1 MEKKEE
7 EEDTEEEKK
16 WVDAIK
22 ELRSQDKYMGCK
34 RIYNALCQRDD
45 FPFNKWSLKNFLYKK
60 NLMIYATKPR
70 SKLDTISKVKRRD
83 KICFSWI
90 DTGECRYGDL
100 CKFFHGKKKNTKKTT
115 KKKELE
121 NNANDAN
128 DVSKKKMKKKMK
140 KETKKKKETKEKKE
154 TKKEKKKKKKEKQK
168 EKEKADALAL
178 VEGVNKVVDA
188 VITDAQKKEREEE
201 EHYAKLVQ
209 KQEEN
214 KMKRTDRKKKL
225 KESLTKEAAKVLKK
239 KKKKKD
245 LAFINNEKGKKVSFN
260 N

>member
-1 MEKKEE
+1 MGESNRKEILDIRQNKRKRVKKKKAKKDMEKKEE

-100 CKFFHGKKKNTKKTT
+100 CKFFHGKKKNTK
-115 KKKELE
+115 
-121 NNANDAN
+121 
-128 DVSKKKMKKKMK
+128 
-140 KETKKKKETKEKKE
+140 
-154 TKKEKKKKKKEKQK
+154 
-168 EKEKADALAL
+168 
-178 VEGVNKVVDA
+178 
-188 VITDAQKKEREEE
+188 
-201 EHYAKLVQ
+201 
-209 KQEEN
+209 
-214 KMKRTDRKKKL
+214 
-225 KESLTKEAAKVLKK
+225 
-239 KKKKKD
+239 
-245 LAFINNEKGKKVSFN
+245 
-260 N
+260 